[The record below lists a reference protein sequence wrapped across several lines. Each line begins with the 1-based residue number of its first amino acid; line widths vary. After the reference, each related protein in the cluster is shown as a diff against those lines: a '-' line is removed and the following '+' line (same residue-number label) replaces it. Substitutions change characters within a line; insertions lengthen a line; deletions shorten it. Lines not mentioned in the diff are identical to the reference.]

1 MIKKVIF
8 IVGPTSSGKTSL
20 AIEIAKNFNGEI
32 ISADSRQVYRGL
44 DIGTGKEGMPS
55 SSNNQETC
63 LEVESRRA
71 ITKQAQNFKSQNRIK
86 HIKSRARYIEGIP
99 QYLIDIVE
107 PGGSMYNLAQFLK
120 DAKLTLNDIWDR
132 GKLPVVIGGTGLY
145 ISALLKGYE
154 LSPVKQGRGQWK
166 KQKKPD
172 FQSVVLGIDM
182 PRAKLYN
189 RIDERLKKRIKQG
202 LIKEVSNLLKQG
214 IKPDWLIRLGLEYR
228 YTTWFLQGKITSETE
243 YFDKL
248 RFAIHAYAR
257 RQLTWIRHQIGG
269 VRWVSGFSKSQKTI
283 NKLIKGEDGGGE
295 R

>member
-20 AIEIAKNFNGEI
+20 AVQIAKKFNGEI

-44 DIGTGKEGMPS
+44 DIGTGKEGVGRNVKGLM
-55 SSNNQETC
+55 SNVK
-63 LEVESRRA
+63 LR
-71 ITKQAQNFKSQNRIK
+71 KNF
-86 HIKSRARYIEGIP
+86 IKSRARYIEGIP

-107 PGGSMYNLAQFLK
+107 PGGEMYNLAQFLK
-120 DAKLTLNDIWDR
+120 DAHLMLNDIWSR

-166 KQKKPD
+166 KQKKPN
-172 FQSVVLGIDM
+172 FQPVVLGTDM
-182 PRAKLYN
+182 PRTKLYN

-269 VRWVSGFSKSQKTI
+269 VRWVSGFSKSQKII
-283 NKLIKGEDGGGE
+283 NKFIKGESGGGE